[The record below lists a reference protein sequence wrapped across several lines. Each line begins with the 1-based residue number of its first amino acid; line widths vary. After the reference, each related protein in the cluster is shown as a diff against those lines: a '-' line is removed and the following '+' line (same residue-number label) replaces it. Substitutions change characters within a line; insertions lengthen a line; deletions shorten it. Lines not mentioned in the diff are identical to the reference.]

1 MEASDNRKYPNESIM
16 NIFLI
21 IGKKMDIF
29 NTIIMKIASDKEERR
44 YISTNAVD
52 CLVMLSDYLGSSNN
66 ETEKK
71 IFLKEIEGWKKEEV
85 YLIIGKK
92 ILELWEKKNTNN
104 FEKEMIKRNRER
116 LSKEKSIDINDLPII
131 PDDIVPVRWIVK
143 ESWDKLIHE
152 IFQDKLDAE
161 KKIKDQADNIQKDTE
176 YHVFWRSINTE
187 EIDILKKDL
196 N

>member
-71 IFLKEIEGWKKEEV
+71 IFLKEIEG
-85 YLIIGKK
+85 
-92 ILELWEKKNTNN
+92 
-104 FEKEMIKRNRER
+104 
-116 LSKEKSIDINDLPII
+116 
-131 PDDIVPVRWIVK
+131 
-143 ESWDKLIHE
+143 
-152 IFQDKLDAE
+152 
-161 KKIKDQADNIQKDTE
+161 
-176 YHVFWRSINTE
+176 
-187 EIDILKKDL
+187 
-196 N
+196 